1 MSYGTYEASR
11 TLGAPIHFYEFA
23 CDVQMFR
30 YTDHEVAVVYF
41 GNTFNPLPIDR
52 GKLVETGTMDKK
64 QFSITVPHDCEIANL
79 YLAYPPSDVTTIK
92 IWAGHLG
99 DPDNEF
105 KVVYTGRVLSC
116 SRKKTSATLTC
127 EPVTTSMKRNG
138 LRRRYQYG
146 CPFVLY
152 SAQCGASRAA
162 NTVTSVV
169 SDVSG
174 GRITLPGAW
183 TPRPK
188 AKYLDGIVQ
197 WTKADGSTEIRTI
210 KRVESGG
217 NVLLL
222 SYLPTGLAPGMTV
235 QVSLGCNHKAGIASQ
250 ADGDCGPL
258 FSNIQN
264 FGGQLWIP
272 FKNPIGVVN
281 NYY

>member
-1 MSYGTYEASR
+1 MTYGTYEASR
-11 TLGAPIHFYEFA
+11 TLGAPIHLYEFA
-23 CDVQMFR
+23 CGPQYFR
-30 YTDHEVAVVYF
+30 YTDHEVAAVYL

-64 QFSITVPHDCEIANL
+64 QFSITLPHDCDIANL
-79 YLAYPPSDVTTIK
+79 YLAYPPSDVTTVK

-99 DPDNEF
+99 DPDDEF

-116 SRKKTSATLTC
+116 TRKKSSATLTC

-146 CPFVLY
+146 CPYVLY
-152 SAQCGASRAA
+152 SEKCGASKAA
-162 NTVTSVV
+162 NTVTSLV
-169 SDVSG
+169 SDINGS
-174 GRITLPGAW
+174 RITLPGAW
-183 TPRPK
+183 TAKPK
-188 AKYLDGIVQ
+188 AKYLDGIVS
-197 WTKADGSTEIRTI
+197 WTKTDGSTETRTI

-222 SYLPTGLAPGMTV
+222 SYLPTGLAAGMTV
-235 QVSLGCNHKAGIASQ
+235 SVSLGCNHKAGIAAQ

-258 FSNIQN
+258 FGNIVN
-264 FGGQLWIP
+264 FGGQPWIP